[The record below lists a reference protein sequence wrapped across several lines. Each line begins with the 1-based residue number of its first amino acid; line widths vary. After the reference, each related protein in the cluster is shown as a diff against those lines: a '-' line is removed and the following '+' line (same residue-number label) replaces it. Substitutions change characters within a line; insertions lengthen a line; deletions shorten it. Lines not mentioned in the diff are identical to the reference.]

1 MVAEYAVY
9 FVAVSSGTC
18 QMSVNRYPM
27 SVNVLPISL
36 LLTGGKSASRL

>member
-9 FVAVSSGTC
+9 FVAVSSRTC
-18 QMSVNRYPM
+18 QMPYNHYPM

-36 LLTGGKSASRL
+36 LVTGGKSSS